1 MTCCYSRR
9 SVAHSP
15 SSETLLIVDGNLYR
29 DPQLNNMQ
37 RVRDFAALSLLT
49 EAGLKKKTLQ
59 QTPEKF
65 RISKYFF
72 RTYTP

>member
-37 RVRDFAALSLLT
+37 RVRDFAALSLLWGVFINPLSPGHRKLCGRRGRKIVR
-49 EAGLKKKTLQ
+49 A
-59 QTPEKF
+59 
-65 RISKYFF
+65 
-72 RTYTP
+72 